1 MPLVT
6 LVNLAGVMNYLL
18 CAFECGSR
26 KSKEDHSAY
35 VCAGGALRSQIH
47 FPVTTCNN
55 LTPEN
60 LTKTGFHNKIVYI
73 KKSF

>member
-1 MPLVT
+1 MKD
-6 LVNLAGVMNYLL
+6 A
-18 CAFECGSR
+18 
-26 KSKEDHSAY
+26 
-35 VCAGGALRSQIH
+35 QIH

-73 KKSF
+73 KKVFKIFLINVQ